1 MSQPARFTLD
11 PRLTVVASSAFIAR
25 GAILVGDVQVGEE
38 ASVWFGCVLRGDV
51 APLRIGAR
59 VNLQEGTIV
68 HADPGFPVEIG
79 DGVTVGHRC
88 VVHGAKIG
96 AGSLIGMGAILLN
109 GVNVGPDC
117 LVGAGALL
125 VPGQDYT
132 APGQLILGSPAK
144 VARPLRPE
152 ERENLTASTLDYVA
166 KARAMREAGWQD
178 ASWL

>member
-1 MSQPARFTLD
+1 MSLLPRLTLD
-11 PRLTVVASSAFIAR
+11 PRFTVVAANAFIAR
-25 GAILVGDVQVGEE
+25 GAILVGDVRVGEE

-68 HADPGFPVEIG
+68 HADPGFPVELG

-88 VVHGAKIG
+88 VVHGAKVG

-109 GVNVGPDC
+109 GVNVGPSC

-144 VARPLRPE
+144 VLRPLRPE
-152 ERENLTASTLDYVA
+152 ELASLTASTLDYVE
-166 KARAMREAGWQD
+166 KAQAMREAGWQD